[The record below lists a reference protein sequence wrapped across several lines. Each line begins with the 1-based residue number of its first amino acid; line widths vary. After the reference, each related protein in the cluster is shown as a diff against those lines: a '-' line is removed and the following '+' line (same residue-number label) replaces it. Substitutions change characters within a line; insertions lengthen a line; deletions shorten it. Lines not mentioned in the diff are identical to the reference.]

1 MNIDEIIEEFRTCN
15 YVHFEQFYNET
26 KKTVFF
32 SIAAIVKDN
41 SIIDDL
47 MQDTYV
53 RFLENIDKYKT
64 KTSINA
70 YLSTMAHNITI
81 NYYNREKR
89 LVHDEELFEFIP
101 DNSSHEKEYENIEAL
116 EMLKNL
122 DEEEKEIVIQHVI
135 NELKFK
141 DIANMVGKP
150 LGTVLWIY
158 NKAIKKLK
166 KEMKNDEQD

>member
-1 MNIDEIIEEFRTCN
+1 MNMDDIIEEFRLSN
-15 YVHFEQFYNET
+15 YDHFEKFYNET

-41 SIIDDL
+41 SVIDDL

-64 KTSINA
+64 KTNINA

-89 LVHDEELFEFIP
+89 LIHDETLFEFIP
-101 DNSSHEKEYENIEAL
+101 DSSSHEQEYENIEAI

-122 DEEEKEIVIQHVI
+122 DDIEKEIVVQHVI

-141 DIANMVGKP
+141 DIALMVDKP

-166 KEMKNDEQD
+166 KEVKKDEQD